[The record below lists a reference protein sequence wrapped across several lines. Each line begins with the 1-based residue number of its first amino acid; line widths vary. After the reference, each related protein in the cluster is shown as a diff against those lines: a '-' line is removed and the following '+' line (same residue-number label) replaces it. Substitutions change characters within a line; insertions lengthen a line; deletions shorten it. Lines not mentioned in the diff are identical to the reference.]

1 MKAKKVPM
9 RMCLGCRQMLP
20 KKDLIRIVLP
30 QEGELSADPTGK
42 AHGRGAY
49 VCRNLDCLEKA
60 AKQKAVRLPAQL
72 VEELREEI
80 MGGQS

>member
-1 MKAKKVPM
+1 MYK
-9 RMCLGCRQMLP
+9 RQ
-20 KKDLIRIVLP
+20 
-30 QEGELSADPTGK
+30 DPTGK